1 MILPVHTQL
10 RDRIAAALASLY
22 DLDREA
28 MPTIVLEY
36 PPNRRLG
43 DLAVTVAF
51 ELARTLHK
59 APRVIAREIA
69 DSIGDLGDIGR
80 VEPTSAGYLNVFLNR
95 TVFAR
100 IRLTDGGGSTEQ
112 KNAPKTIVEHTAIN
126 PNISMTPGSKSPT
139 SWSVS
144 VSLRTPGSMAS
155 AYSLMHPDLT
165 PTAGTS
171 TPG

>member
-22 DLDREA
+22 EIDREA

-69 DSIGDLGDIGR
+69 ESIGDLGGIGR

-112 KNAPKTIVEHTAIN
+112 KNAPKADPLPEQVE
-126 PNISMTPGSKSPT
+126 
-139 SWSVS
+139 
-144 VSLRTPGSMAS
+144 VSLTRCFGPVL
-155 AYSLMHPDLT
+155 YSFFRVKNEYFF
-165 PTAGTS
+165 G
-171 TPG
+171 